1 MRNGIGASLIAAL
14 LFLSA
19 PVPAQQDQGVIT
31 GTISDATGAVVPG
44 AQVTIREMNTGI
56 TVEKEA
62 NASGIYVSGP
72 LKVGMYEIS
81 VGIEA
86 SRQPFDPASRFTQE
100 TELA

>member
-1 MRNGIGASLIAAL
+1 MRNGISASLIAAL

-72 LKVGMYEIS
+72 LNSLWQKSTEIPTNPDQTS
-81 VGIEA
+81 IK
-86 SRQPFDPASRFTQE
+86 S
-100 TELA
+100 